1 MYIITYSNSFISIQ
15 YKTEGVTEA
24 MWRRGQALRPYY
36 EDVKLLIKNKHMFKV
51 LSQDSRVCTLEDLS
65 FVHLPIK
72 DCGVTDDSG
81 VFQLA
86 LSLVESL
93 HRGEIQYVHCWGG
106 HGRTGTV
113 VCIMLHLMYG
123 VRYTSPHS
131 SPLHSALHL

>member
-1 MYIITYSNSFISIQ
+1 
-15 YKTEGVTEA
+15 

-36 EDVKLLIKNKHMFKV
+36 EDVKLLVKNKHMFKV
-51 LSQDSRVCTLEDLS
+51 LSQDGNVCESDQLS

-72 DCGVTDDSG
+72 DCSVTDDGG

-86 LSLVESL
+86 LQLVENIQK
-93 HRGEIQYVHCWGG
+93 GEVQYIHCWGG

-123 VRYTSPHS
+123 VS
-131 SPLHSALHL
+131 SEL